1 MSDLSPG
8 TRRQG
13 AQGAQGVGEGHNVPF
28 TRRTVLTGA
37 AAATTAATVGAVYT
51 LLPAGVARP
60 EPAPS
65 DLSDFIRLSAALT
78 GIDASKLAP
87 ATDPINIKTEY
98 FNWVRTRS
106 PEAFGNLLDF
116 FRSSANSTRFPDSLS
131 EAPQSN
137 AEIAALARSIVLLW
151 YLGAWYDPH
160 DLRNVDQ
167 QLTPQIISAKAYTQA
182 WIWRVA
188 QTHPMGYSEWTFG
201 YWQDDPPLLSKFIK
215 PR

>member
-13 AQGAQGVGEGHNVPF
+13 EGVGEGHNVPF

-51 LLPAGVARP
+51 LLPAGAAGL

-87 ATDPINIKTEY
+87 GTDPVNIKTEY
-98 FNWVRTRS
+98 FDWVRTQS
-106 PEAFGNLLDF
+106 AEALGNLLVF
-116 FRSSANSTRFPDSLS
+116 FRSSSNSARFPDNLF

-137 AEIAALARSIVLLW
+137 AEIAGLARSIVLLW

-167 QLTPQIISAKAYTQA
+167 QLRPRIISAKAYTQA

-188 QTHPMGYSEWTFG
+188 QTHPMGYSEWAFG
-201 YWQDDPPLLSKFIK
+201 YWQDEPPLLNKFIK

>member
-13 AQGAQGVGEGHNVPF
+13 AQAVGEGHNIPF

-37 AAATTAATVGAVYT
+37 AVTTTAATVGAVYT
-51 LLPAGVARP
+51 LLPASAASP

-87 ATDPINIKTEY
+87 GTDPVNIKSEY
-98 FNWVRTRS
+98 FNWVRTQS

-116 FRSSANSTRFPDSLS
+116 FRSSSNSGGFPDSLF
-131 EAPQSN
+131 EAPKSN
-137 AEIAALARSIVLLW
+137 AEIAGLARSIVLLW

-160 DLRNVDQ
+160 DLRNPDQ

>member
-1 MSDLSPG
+1 MSDLSPA

-13 AQGAQGVGEGHNVPF
+13 AEGSGEGHNVPF

-37 AAATTAATVGAVYT
+37 AAATTAATVGGVYT
-51 LLPAGVARP
+51 LLPGVASS

-65 DLSDFIRLSAALT
+65 DLGDFIRLSAALT

-87 ATDPINIKTEY
+87 GTDPINIKTEY
-98 FNWVRTRS
+98 FDWVRAQS
-106 PEAFGNLLDF
+106 PEAFNNLLTF
-116 FRSSANSTRFPDSLS
+116 FRSSSNSARFLDSLS

-137 AEIAALARSIVLLW
+137 TEIGGLARSIVLLW
-151 YLGAWYDPH
+151 YLGAWYDPK

-167 QLTPQIISAKAYTQA
+167 QLMPEIISAKAYTQA

-188 QTHPMGYSEWTFG
+188 QTHPMGYSEWAFG
-201 YWQDDPPLLSKFIK
+201 YWQDEPPLLNKFIK